1 MTTKYVKKKWT
12 VIAKFKIHYI
22 KVCDT
27 YIFEF
32 PATVGCKR
40 PLFHIHEV
48 SPQCPVIPM
57 DGLSNEYIDTKGG
70 KGRKKRGRGNYLILY
85 NNSGSRTGL
94 AGDETKRSEAR
105 DKGV

>member
-32 PATVGCKR
+32 PATVGTSAIIIMVPDGTVKSYTY
-40 PLFHIHEV
+40 IE
-48 SPQCPVIPM
+48 IPRSGCQ
-57 DGLSNEYIDTKGG
+57 D
-70 KGRKKRGRGNYLILY
+70 LIKFCT
-85 NNSGSRTGL
+85 S
-94 AGDETKRSEAR
+94 
-105 DKGV
+105 

>member
-48 SPQCPVIPM
+48 SPQCPVLPVFKFFRVLCISKVPIC
-57 DGLSNEYIDTKGG
+57 E
-70 KGRKKRGRGNYLILY
+70 
-85 NNSGSRTGL
+85 
-94 AGDETKRSEAR
+94 EAAIR
-105 DKGV
+105 FL